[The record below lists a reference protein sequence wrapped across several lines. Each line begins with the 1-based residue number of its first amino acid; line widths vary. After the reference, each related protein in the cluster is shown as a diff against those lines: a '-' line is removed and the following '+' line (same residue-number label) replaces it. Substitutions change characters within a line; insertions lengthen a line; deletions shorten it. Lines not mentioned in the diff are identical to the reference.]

1 MPMIRV
7 REKHQITL
15 PKEVVVSL
23 SLKPDSYIEYSL
35 TPDGVLMRPVHLKR
49 EKPSIFQY
57 SGYTK
62 QRKQC
67 CFATAQQAD
76 QFISNLRDEWER

>member
-15 PKEVVVSL
+15 PKDVVAGL
-23 SLKPDSYIEYSL
+23 NIKPDSYIEYSL
-35 TPDGVLMRPVHLKR
+35 TADGVLMRPVQFKR

-62 QRKQC
+62 KRKER
-67 CFATAQQAD
+67 CFATAQEAD
-76 QFISNLRDEWER
+76 DFISNLRDEWER